1 MGLTNLGIFHTVVGI
16 ISIVAAITS
25 FVKYSKIN
33 LSALTGRIYF
43 FGTLIASLTAL
54 GISKRGGFNPGHG
67 LALFILVLVLP
78 AFYIHARRKGNNR
91 ARFVENFSLSLSF
104 FLSLIPT
111 VAETFQRVPIGSP
124 LAKDMK
130 DPLIGRTLLALFV
143 LFIVGSIYQYRMQK
157 KINA

>member
-16 ISIVAAITS
+16 IGIVAAITS

-43 FGTLIASLTAL
+43 FGTLIASLSAL

-67 LALFILVLVLP
+67 LALFVLVLVFL
-78 AFYIHARRKGNNR
+78 AVYLHARKKGNNR
-91 ARFVENFSLSLSF
+91 ARFVENVSLSLSF
-104 FLSLIPT
+104 FLSMIPT
-111 VAETFQRVPIGSP
+111 VAETFQRVPIGRP

-130 DPLIGRTLLALFV
+130 DPVIGGTILVLFV
-143 LFIVGSIYQYRMQK
+143 MFIAGSIYQYRLQK
-157 KINA
+157 KING

>member
-1 MGLTNLGIFHTVVGI
+1 MGLTNLGIFHTVIGI
-16 ISIVAAITS
+16 VAIMAAITS

-33 LSALTGRIYF
+33 LSALAGRIYF
-43 FGTLIASLTAL
+43 FGTVIASLTAL

-67 LALFILVLVLP
+67 LALLVLVSVLL
-78 AFYIHARRKGNNR
+78 AFYLYTSRKGNNR

-104 FLSLIPT
+104 FLSMIPT

-124 LAKDMK
+124 LAKDMN
-130 DPLIGRTLLALFV
+130 DPLICGTLLVLFV
-143 LFIVGSIYQYRMQK
+143 AFIAGSIYQYRVQK